1 MTDEPQQ
8 QADETSKIRT
18 VFAVVFGIVAIV
30 GLFASTVA
38 VWANGVLF
46 DSDRVANAAE
56 EAIQQPEAAQSMA
69 TYVTDQVFTIV
80 DLEALLEQQLPGNLD
95 SLSGV
100 IVGGARQFVEDQ
112 LAEVLQKPGVQQ
124 VLVTIV
130 RTAHAQL
137 MKVLNGDGMIDGVSI
152 SDGRVTLNL
161 LPLVTLGL
169 NQVQKLGVLTS
180 VSIPTLKAD
189 GDPVQQITELE
200 STFGRDLPADFGQ
213 LTVFKGDAAAE
224 ASEVVQRA
232 QDVVVLVKRA
242 IALIL
247 IVTVAAFVLTLLIAN
262 RRRRAVLVLGLAG
275 AAVMLIARTAINMA
289 LARTPNLI
297 INPGARSA
305 LASALQSLAGGLLEL
320 VTLLL
325 ILGLGAAALM
335 LLTGTGA
342 AAVRFRS
349 AGGGS
354 LLTTH
359 REISAAVA
367 FGLAV
372 LAVAVFGL
380 DLVPMIAA
388 AALCAVG
395 TVLLVGRKS
404 GVSAA

>member
-1 MTDEPQQ
+1 MTDEQQPQKR
-8 QADETSKIRT
+8 ETSKIRAI
-18 VFAVVFGIVAIV
+18 FAVVFGIIAIV
-30 GLFASTVA
+30 GLFASTIA
-38 VWANGVLF
+38 VWAKGVLF
-46 DSDRVANAAE
+46 DSDRVAAAAE
-56 EAIQQPEAAQSMA
+56 SAIQQPEAAQSMA

-80 DLEALLEQQLPGNLD
+80 DLEALLEQQLPTNLD

-100 IVGGARQFVEDQ
+100 IVGGARQFVEEQ
-112 LAEVLQKPGVQQ
+112 LAEVLQKPAVQQ

-152 SDGRVTLNL
+152 SDGKVTLNL

-180 VSIPTLKAD
+180 VSVPALKAD
-189 GDPVQQITELE
+189 GDPTTQIGELE
-200 STFGRDLPADFGQ
+200 SAFGRDLPADFGQ

-224 ASEVVQRA
+224 AGEVVQTA

-247 IVTVAAFVLTLLIAN
+247 IVTAVAFALTLLVAN
-262 RRRRAVLVLGLAG
+262 RRRRAILVLGLAG
-275 AAVMLIARTAINMA
+275 AAVMLVARVAINMA

-305 LASALQSLAGGLLEL
+305 LASALQNLAGGLVEL
-320 VTLLL
+320 VTLL
-325 ILGLGAAALM
+325 IIIGLAAAAVV

-342 AAVRFRS
+342 AATRFRS

-354 LLTTH
+354 VLTAN
-359 REISAAVA
+359 REVSATVA

-372 LAVAVFGL
+372 LAIVVFGL
-380 DLVPMIAA
+380 DLVPLIVA
-388 AALCAVG
+388 AALAAVG
-395 TVLLVGRKS
+395 VALLLSRKS
-404 GVSAA
+404 SVSAA

>member
-1 MTDEPQQ
+1 MTDEPQPK
-8 QADETSKIRT
+8 ARETSRIRT
-18 VFAVVFGIVAIV
+18 IFAVVFGIIAIV
-30 GLFASTVA
+30 GLFASTIA
-38 VWANGVLF
+38 VWAKGVLF
-46 DSDRVANAAE
+46 DSDKVAAAAE
-56 EAIQQPEAAQSMA
+56 SAIQQPEAAQSMA

-100 IVGGARQFVEDQ
+100 IVGGARQFVEGQ
-112 LAEVLQKPGVQQ
+112 LADVLQKPAVQQ

-137 MKVLNGDGMIDGVSI
+137 MKVLNGEGMIDGVSI
-152 SDGRVTLNL
+152 SDGKVTLNL

-180 VSIPTLKAD
+180 VSVPTLKAD
-189 GDPVQQITELE
+189 GDPTTQITELE
-200 STFGRDLPADFGQ
+200 SAFGRDLPADFGQ

-224 ASEVVQRA
+224 AGEVVQTA
-232 QDVVVLVKRA
+232 QDIVVLVKRA

-247 IVTVAAFVLTLLIAN
+247 IVTAVAFALTLLVAN
-262 RRRRAVLVLGLAG
+262 RRRRAILVLGLAG
-275 AAVMLIARTAINMA
+275 AAVMLVARVAINMA
-289 LARTPNLI
+289 LVRTPNLI

-305 LASALQSLAGGLLEL
+305 LASALQDLAGGLVEL
-320 VTLLL
+320 VTLL
-325 ILGLGAAALM
+325 IIIGLAAAAVV

-349 AGGGS
+349 ASGGS
-354 LLTTH
+354 ILTAN
-359 REISAAVA
+359 REVSATVA

-380 DLVPMIAA
+380 DLVPLIVAA
-388 AALCAVG
+388 GLSAVG
-395 TVLLVGRKS
+395 VALLLSRKS